1 MRHAA
6 KGPSKTPRNKGK
18 EAHPEAES
26 SLRRQEWIDLLDR
39 MDIGAFTIDRSRR
52 ITSFNRSA
60 QTIIGVSE
68 SSVIGRDCHEVF
80 KGIPCY
86 AQCPF
91 GGKNGL
97 ESVDEDVEILD
108 QNRSRHLVT
117 RVSAPLYGPDQALIG
132 CLTLLQDHSPI
143 AGLINRVR
151 YEERSLKIILD
162 NLDIGVFTANRGGH
176 ITFFNRA
183 AEMISGYNRR
193 EVIGKPF
200 KEILG
205 GGAIHDL
212 NLLVDSMNDGRSRTS
227 HKGRMT
233 TRDGEVIPVRA
244 DYMALRNEA
253 NEIVGGIAAIK
264 DLTFAHHLDAVM
276 QQRFSFHHIV
286 GRDPAMQAVFEKVR
300 AVADSDATVLI
311 EGATGTGKD
320 MIAKAIHS
328 CGRRSKKPLIKVNCA
343 ALPATLLE
351 SELFGYVKGAFTGA
365 DRDKPGRFQEADRGT
380 IFLDEIGDLPLSL
393 QAKLLRVLEA
403 REFYPLGSRRITKVD
418 VRIIAATN
426 RGLDQLVAS
435 RQFREDLFYRLNV
448 LHFELPLLKHR
459 TGDLPLLIR
468 HIMRRL
474 CAASEKRAP
483 AISEAAM
490 GVLLNYD
497 YPGNV
502 RELENVL
509 EHALIICQEDSIEPR
524 HLPSTVMN
532 RMAARNHRH
541 HRAGGKSEDEE
552 AEEKE
557 RIVNAL
563 RENDGRR
570 EQTAKALGM
579 DRTTLW
585 RKMKRY
591 GIEG

>member
-1 MRHAA
+1 
-6 KGPSKTPRNKGK
+6 
-18 EAHPEAES
+18 
-26 SLRRQEWIDLLDR
+26 

-68 SSVIGRDCHEVF
+68 SSVIGLDCHEVF

-117 RVSAPLYGPDQALIG
+117 RVSAPLYGPDQVLIG

-320 MIAKAIHS
+320 MVAKAIHS
-328 CGRRSKKPLIKVNCA
+328 CGRRSKKSLIKVNCA

-532 RMAARNHRH
+532 RMAARNHGH

-557 RIVNAL
+557 RIIAAL
-563 RENDGRR
+563 REHDGRR